1 MAIYDDLEEINLGAI
16 ANDGTGDDLREA
28 FRKTKAGLEFLYNNG
43 NGPINGVNL
52 GLTGE
57 SVFKQKVDTDLEF
70 RKINSLGALKIAVVD
85 DVITLEF
92 NPTADVDFNGQNITN
107 VNSLAATTITATDFN
122 GNLNGTLVGYSRG
135 PGNVADN
142 PFVNIS
148 LLHRQVNTFDYGS
161 IVAEFTDPISY
172 LLQEIGV
179 EMGTIT
185 NPNPITIDAGT
196 IS

>member
-1 MAIYDDLEEINLGAI
+1 MAIYDDLEEINLGNI

-28 FRKTKAGLEFLYNNG
+28 FRKTKASVEFLYNNG

-52 GLTGE
+52 GSAGE

-85 DVITLEF
+85 DVITIDF
-92 NPTADVDFNGQNITN
+92 DPTEPVDFKGQDITN
-107 VNSLAATTITATDFN
+107 ANSVTATDFN
-122 GNLNGTLVGYSRG
+122 GTFNGTLVGFARG
-135 PGNVADN
+135 PGDVADN
-142 PFVNIS
+142 PPVNVSI
-148 LLHRQVNTFDYGS
+148 LNRQVNTFDYGS
-161 IVAEFTDPISY
+161 IVVEFTDPISY
-172 LLQEIGV
+172 LIQEIGI

>member
-1 MAIYDDLEEINLGAI
+1 MAIYDDLEEINLGNI

-28 FRKTKAGLEFLYNNG
+28 FRKTKESVEFLYNNG
-43 NGPINGVNL
+43 NGPIDGLNL

-57 SVFKQKVDTDLEF
+57 SVFKQKADTTLEF
-70 RKINSLGALKIAVVD
+70 RKINSLDALKISVVD

-92 NPTADVDFNGQNITN
+92 DPTGPVDFKGQDITN
-107 VNSLAATTITATDFN
+107 VNSVTATDFN

-135 PGNVADN
+135 PGDVADN

-148 LLHRQVNTFDYGS
+148 ILNRQVNTFDYGS
-161 IVAEFTDPISY
+161 IVSEFIDPISY
-172 LLQEIGV
+172 LIQEIGV
-179 EMGTIT
+179 EMGTFA